1 MTFKSEAFDVSVT
14 VPCNSPAPPSYDAI
28 STSTVSADS
37 IWSKLC
43 RWIFPRA
50 SLQSKQECLSCI
62 RAIVSSPDYSPS
74 FVAQTAS
81 ACVATLPAAEFS
93 KLLQQPN
100 IEDHTAPYWAIVN
113 NRLEALWAF
122 MDFIPDPS
130 PACYSDLRLAC
141 MMVGDNTLFT
151 QLDLREIVSSKDDSL
166 RQFLGCTP
174 DEVQIQES
182 SGRFVASF
190 CFRMFQKRLRTAQAI
205 AVEYLARGRMWTL
218 WFYLCSDGKWVV
230 DCRLEEPSLPVEG
243 SNQLRIEAHRK
254 SPDCATPE
262 PLIITTEFS
271 LAPESGSCIPRP
283 LIYYRLGDWPMDNDT
298 VYVDCEGT
306 LHMSLTITVK

>member
-1 MTFKSEAFDVSVT
+1 MTSKSEAFDVSVT
-14 VPCNSPAPPSYDAI
+14 VPCNSLAPPSYNAI

-43 RWIFPRA
+43 RWVFPRA
-50 SLQSKQECLSCI
+50 FSQSKQECLSYI
-62 RAIVSSPDYSPS
+62 RATVSSPDYSPS

-113 NRLEALWAF
+113 NCLEALWAF

-130 PACYSDLRLAC
+130 PDCYSDLRLAC

-151 QLDLREIVSSKDDSL
+151 QLELNEIVSSKDDSL
-166 RQFLGCTP
+166 RQFLGCPP

-190 CFRMFQKRLRTAQAI
+190 CFRMFQKRLRTAHVIAI
-205 AVEYLARGRMWTL
+205 EYLARGRIWTL
-218 WFYLCSDGKWVV
+218 WFYLCDGKWVV

-271 LAPESGSCIPRP
+271 LAPE
-283 LIYYRLGDWPMDNDT
+283 
-298 VYVDCEGT
+298 
-306 LHMSLTITVK
+306 